1 MAFEGLESTEVVTP
15 RFPVAA
21 NEPRMTT
28 MQSTARSTSGPVRAA
43 FVEDLEAVA
52 DKLGLER
59 FPLLGISQG
68 AAVCIEYAARHP
80 ERVSGLILIGSYAA
94 GWRYLASPEEQAR
107 REAVCNLTEVGW
119 GTSNPV
125 YRHIFSQTF
134 MPDAESKVLP
144 WFDEFQRLTT
154 SPRNAARFQSAFG
167 DIDVRDRL
175 AQVKTPTIVLHS
187 RHDQRIPLE
196 QGRAVA
202 SGIAG
207 ARSVPLESRNH
218 ILVDYE
224 PAWSSLERCRSA
236 CLHQPR
242 WWRDRN
248 SRSDRQ
254 PCTIGQFASCE
265 PLAA

>member
-254 PCTIGQFASCE
+254 SCTTGQFASCE